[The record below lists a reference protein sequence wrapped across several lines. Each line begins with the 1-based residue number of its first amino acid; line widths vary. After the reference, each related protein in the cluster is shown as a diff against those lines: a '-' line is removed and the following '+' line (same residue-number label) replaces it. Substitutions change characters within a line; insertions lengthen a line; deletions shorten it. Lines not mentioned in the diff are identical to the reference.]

1 MKVSPQQ
8 IDKLMR
14 VIDASLLKSFNFS
27 RFMAR
32 FLPPAVLVSMADGI
46 GYALYYLR
54 RGRRCYLLEVMS
66 GALPDIK
73 DEKQLKRLARKASG
87 AAIRAMLDLVLLER
101 HSDRIMERLILDQ
114 HWIDRYDE
122 YRAAGGGLIIFTPH
136 LGGIAINPCLAAL
149 LNRAY
154 TPVIMDPQ
162 ATPIP
167 RYLTSLMEVGNKVG
181 SDPDNPAFWA
191 GQNSI
196 GKVREHLAR
205 GGCVALTFD
214 VGGSTVLDFFGRPA
228 AMASGVAHFAC
239 DSNAPIASGFFKRGK
254 GPLDYELIGCQDM
267 SYALTGDRDKDVKA
281 ILAQVIEFG
290 EQMIRMAPEQ
300 WVCWL
305 NLRNWRKRAQQI
317 LEEKGQSS

>member
-1 MKVSPQQ
+1 MRISPQQ
-8 IDKLMR
+8 IDRLIR
-14 VIDASLLKSFNFS
+14 AIDASLLGLFNFS
-27 RFMAR
+27 RFLAR

-54 RGRRCYLLEVMS
+54 RGRRGYLLETMS
-66 GALPDIK
+66 EALPDIN
-73 DEKQLKRLARKASG
+73 DERELKRLAMKACG
-87 AAIRAMLDLVLLER
+87 AAVRAMLDLVLLER
-101 HSDRIMERLILDQ
+101 HTDKVMERLILDWK
-114 HWIDRYDE
+114 WIERYDA

-154 TPVIMDPQ
+154 TPIIMNPES
-162 ATPIP
+162 TPIP
-167 RYLTSLMEVGNKVG
+167 RYLTALMEVGNKVG

-205 GGCVALTFD
+205 GGCAAVTFD
-214 VGGSTVLDFFGRPA
+214 VGGSTIVDFFGRQA

-239 DSNAPIASGFFKRGK
+239 DSNAPMASGFFKRGK
-254 GPLDYELIGCQDM
+254 GPLDYELIGCPDM
-267 SYALTGDRDKDVKA
+267 PYTLTGDRDKDVKA

-300 WVCWL
+300 WACWF
-305 NLRNWRKRAQQI
+305 NLRDWRKRARQI
-317 LEEKGQSS
+317 LE